1 MTAEFAL
8 ISFFIAIPVALAVII
23 SDLRTMTIPNWLTG
37 GAFVLFAA
45 LVFVGLD
52 LETALT
58 RLMGAGIVLIVSFIL
73 FVIGGLGGGDAK
85 AATAFALL
93 IAPVDAGFVLM
104 TLAVTGLIGVG
115 VLFLLRRTP
124 LAEGNWKMWDEPKRF
139 PYGLTLGVTLIL
151 YLALVAFL
159 VN

>member
-8 ISFFIAIPVALAVII
+8 ISFMVATPVALAVILF
-23 SDLRTMTIPNWLTG
+23 DLKTMTIPNWLTG
-37 GAFVLFAA
+37 GAFVVFAV
-45 LVFVGLD
+45 LVFFGLG
-52 LETALT
+52 LEDALT
-58 RLMGAGIVLIVSFIL
+58 RLMGAGIVLVVSFIM
-73 FVIGGLGGGDAK
+73 FAIGGLGGGDAK

-104 TLAVTGLIGVG
+104 ALAINGLLGVG

-124 LAEGNWKMWDEPKRF
+124 LADGNWKMWSEPKRF
-139 PYGLTLGVTLIL
+139 PYGLTLGATLIL
-151 YLALVAFL
+151 YTALVAFL

>member
-8 ISFFIAIPVALAVII
+8 ITFLVATPVALAVII
-23 SDLRTMTIPNWLTG
+23 SDLKTMTIPNWMTG
-37 GAFVLFAA
+37 AAFVIFAA
-45 LVFVGLD
+45 LVFIGLD

-58 RLMGAGIVLIVSFIL
+58 RLMGAGIVLVVSFIL
-73 FVIGGLGGGDAK
+73 FAVGGLGGGDAK

-104 TLAVTGLIGVG
+104 ALAINGLVGVG
-115 VLFLLRRTP
+115 VLFLLRRTS
-124 LAEGNWKMWDEPKRF
+124 LAEGDWKMWSEPKRF
-139 PYGLTLGVTLIL
+139 PYGLTLGATLIL
-151 YLALVAFL
+151 YTALVAFL

>member
-8 ISFFIAIPVALAVII
+8 ITFLVATPVALAVII
-23 SDLRTMTIPNWLTG
+23 SDLKTMTIPNWMTG
-37 GAFVLFAA
+37 AAFVIFAA
-45 LVFVGLD
+45 LVFIGLD

-73 FVIGGLGGGDAK
+73 FAVGGLGGGDAK

-104 TLAVTGLIGVG
+104 ALAINGLVGVG
-115 VLFLLRRTP
+115 VLFLLRRTS
-124 LAEGNWKMWDEPKRF
+124 LAEGDWKMWSEPKRF
-139 PYGLTLGVTLIL
+139 PYGLTLGATLIL
-151 YLALVAFL
+151 YTALVAFL